1 MRDKVLIATNSG
13 KLHPGLCG
21 CVSRVASIVHQ
32 AVSQRKAMELLSRFQ
47 YKMVILVFNPQF
59 ACKEDMI
66 ERLRALSSVPI
77 WIASGEPSREEEIQ
91 LLDAGADRYFAL
103 DSLLDEEY
111 FRANVSALL
120 RRMRIENSVEYQEL
134 WLPDC
139 GLKVNRRF
147 HKIYMHG
154 RDLRLTPKQYALML
168 ILTQR
173 MGEVVEKEELYEL
186 AWKSRYDVN
195 ADEAL
200 KYHIREIR
208 KKLEPFGAG
217 GLIETAWGVGYRFC
231 WENVSDNGEFCDIP
245 DRIKPET
252 DKNP

>member
-1 MRDKVLIATNSG
+1 MRIG
-13 KLHPGLCG
+13 
-21 CVSRVASIVHQ
+21 I
-32 AVSQRKAMELLSRFQ
+32 
-47 YKMVILVFNPQF
+47 
-59 ACKEDMI
+59 
-66 ERLRALSSVPI
+66 
-77 WIASGEPSREEEIQ
+77 
-91 LLDAGADRYFAL
+91 
-103 DSLLDEEY
+103 
-111 FRANVSALL
+111 ANVSALL
-120 RRMRIENSVEYQEL
+120 RRMRMESSVEYQDL

-147 HKIYMHG
+147 HKVYMHG

-186 AWKSRYDVN
+186 AWKSCYDVN

-208 KKLEPFGAG
+208 KKLEPFGAS

-231 WENVSDNGEFCDIP
+231 WENVSDSGEFCDIP
-245 DRIKPET
+245 CRIKPKT

>member
-1 MRDKVLIATNSG
+1 MGKILIATNSNSLSAALSG
-13 KLHPGLCG
+13 WISRM
-21 CVSRVASIVHQ
+21 VSVIHRADSRRQ
-32 AVSQRKAMELLSRFQ
+32 TLDFLSRYHYDLIILAMDAQPAAKAETIKVLRAFSSIF
-47 YKMVILVFNPQF
+47 ILV
-59 ACKEDMI
+59 
-66 ERLRALSSVPI
+66 
-77 WIASGEPSREEEIQ
+77 IANEPSREEEIQ
-91 LLDAGADRYFAL
+91 LLTAGADRYLAM
-103 DSLLDEEY
+103 DSLFDEEY
-111 FRANVSALL
+111 FRANVSVLL
-120 RRMRIENSVEYQEL
+120 RRIRMESSAEYQDL

-147 HKIYMHG
+147 HKVYMHG

-208 KKLEPFGAG
+208 KKLEPFGAS

-231 WENVSDNGEFCDIP
+231 WENVSDSGEFCDIP